1 MLKEGESSEVVTIMT
16 GTAISV
22 ESPITGG
29 RKEASNY
36 FVAVLD
42 ILGFKS
48 LLQGNGDC
56 ADKQAHYQ
64 KVYNTLDENFNAL
77 KDFFEKRGAA
87 KGGATGN
94 CAWVVQP
101 THAEDPLKA
110 EKDPQKYWLYY
121 GEMCKNIY
129 FFSDTILVF
138 IKASDSIEDKKVQ
151 LKALGDVVNDMIKM
165 GALYPG
171 GRNRYQIALR
181 GGIAYG
187 MAVMDP
193 KRNII
198 FGDPI
203 IDATILSQGQK
214 WMGAAAHNSL
224 NSILDSAKDL
234 DGLVGFNAPFFRYK
248 VPLKCEYLFGRR
260 KMKSSSDKIKYALN
274 WVQSHPSLP
283 GYVKDIEDYNYPR
296 PLKIDLIDGNVGRYD
311 WGKKTIYKD
320 NTLEFADSIFKEFDS
335 SDRYLKK
342 VPLR

>member
-1 MLKEGESSEVVTIMT
+1 M
-16 GTAISV
+16 
-22 ESPITGG
+22 
-29 RKEASNY
+29 ASNY

-56 ADKQAHYQ
+56 ADKNSHYQ
-64 KVYNTLDENFNAL
+64 KVYTTLDENFNAL
-77 KDFFEKRGAA
+77 KDFFERKGVA
-87 KGGATGN
+87 KGGATKN
-94 CAWVVQP
+94 ATWANQP
-101 THAEDPLKA
+101 THADDPLK
-110 EKDPQKYWLYY
+110 EVKDPKKYWQYY
-121 GEMCKNIY
+121 GEVCGNIV
-129 FFSDTILVF
+129 FFSDTIIVF
-138 IKASDSIEDKKVQ
+138 IKAADSIEDKKVQ

-171 GRNRYQIALR
+171 GKNRYQIALR

-193 KRNII
+193 KKNII

-203 IDATILSQGQK
+203 IDATILSEGQK

-224 NSILDSAKDL
+224 NPILDSAEESDV
-234 DGLVGFNAPFFRYK
+234 LVGFNATFFRYK

-283 GYVKDIEDYNYPR
+283 GYVKEIEDYNYPR
-296 PLKIDLIDGNVGRYD
+296 PLKIDLIDGNVGRYN

-335 SDRYLKK
+335 SDRYSKK
-342 VPLR
+342 VP